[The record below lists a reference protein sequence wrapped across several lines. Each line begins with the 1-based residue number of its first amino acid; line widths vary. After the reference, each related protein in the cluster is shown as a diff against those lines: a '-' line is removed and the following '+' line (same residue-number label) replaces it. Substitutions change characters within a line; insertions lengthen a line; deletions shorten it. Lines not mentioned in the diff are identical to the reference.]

1 MSGVGRKIIGR
12 TGDEVDMTDVVA
24 TSLSVSALNAV
35 PPAANA
41 TGTTG
46 QIRFTADYIYVCI
59 ATNVWKRSP
68 LSTWR

>member
-1 MSGVGRKIIGR
+1 MSGAGRKVIGR
-12 TGDEVDMTDVVA
+12 TGDEVDLTDVVA

-41 TGTTG
+41 TGRLG
-46 QIRFTADYIYVCI
+46 EIRFTTDYIYVCI
-59 ATNVWKRSP
+59 ATNVWKRAP